1 MMSRLIHL
9 VALVTILPV
18 GAFTLSSAQLT
29 PRSRR
34 VSMLSPQQQD
44 LPSSMRPTK
53 QQSVG
58 IKKSMMAQSALAITT
73 FALFS
78 PVISIAFLFL
88 GPALF
93 LAGPA
98 LLRDQRMDSTVAA
111 VKDACLLLAPDE
123 SGVHWYA
130 CPERPDD
137 PNLVC
142 EFSFKKDSENGIG
155 FVIECQARGGCMGGW
170 EHGKEEP
177 VASMSLVDPLAVP
190 ASRRAHSRSM
200 LT

>member
-1 MMSRLIHL
+1 MMTRLVHL
-9 VALVTILPV
+9 VSLVTMLPV

-29 PRSRR
+29 HRSLR

-53 QQSVG
+53 QQSVD
-58 IKKSMMAQSALAITT
+58 IKKSMIAQSALVITT

-78 PVISIAFLFL
+78 PVISVAFLFL

-98 LLRDQRMDSTVAA
+98 LLRDHRMDSAVAA

-130 CPERPDD
+130 CHERPDD

-142 EFSFKKDSENGIG
+142 EFSFNTDSENGMWL
-155 FVIECQARGGCMGGW
+155 C
-170 EHGKEEP
+170 H
-177 VASMSLVDPLAVP
+177 
-190 ASRRAHSRSM
+190 
-200 LT
+200 